1 MRSGNEAPERTPT
14 QTGTDMRIT
23 PEELLN
29 FGIFHP
35 HAVDQYMV
43 AMTKKSR
50 FVHYC
55 SAETAFHI
63 VRSNR
68 MRLRNAKV
76 MNDFMEIEH
85 GSSCLA
91 NAWDSPDGDRFR
103 QTIDGLFEGISQE
116 IADLLRGW
124 VPLFGRETYIS
135 CLSEHDSDEDDLG
148 RLSMWRAYGGPSG
161 VAVVL
166 NPEAFY
172 SSSTVLGAV
181 SSPVAYLDE
190 RGFVTQF
197 NRVTD
202 GIKTHQDM
210 LKANGRQALINSL
223 FNAFRFAVLCTKHP
237 GFKEER
243 EWRVIFDP
251 RFSTE
256 HKLVKSIELIRGVPQ
271 VVYSIPFKDYPEE
284 GFVGAELPKLVD
296 RIIIGPTEFPD
307 QLREATVALLEE
319 AGVPDADKKV
329 VCSTIP
335 LRQ

>member
-1 MRSGNEAPERTPT
+1 MKHQSAPT
-14 QTGTDMRIT
+14 RIGIDVRIS
-23 PEELLN
+23 PEELLH

-35 HAVDQYMV
+35 HAVDQYMK
-43 AMTKKSR
+43 AMQAQTR

-55 SAETAFHI
+55 SAETAYHI
-63 VRSNR
+63 VKSNR
-68 MRLRNAKV
+68 MRLRNATV

-85 GSSCLA
+85 GSRCLDA
-91 NAWDSPDGDRFR
+91 AWSSPDGERFR
-103 QTIDGLFEGISQE
+103 QVIDGLFEGISEE
-116 IADLLRGW
+116 ITHLLRGW

-135 CLSEHDSDEDDLG
+135 CLSEHEADEDDLG

-166 NPEAFY
+166 NPEPFY
-172 SSSTVLGAV
+172 SSTTVLGAV
-181 SSPVAYLDE
+181 SSPVAYLHEAD
-190 RGFVTQF
+190 FIAQF

-202 GIKTHQDM
+202 GIKTHESM
-210 LKANGRQALINSL
+210 IREKGRQALINSL

-243 EWRVIFDP
+243 EWRIIFDP

-256 HKLVKSIELIRGVPQ
+256 HKLVRSVELIHGAPQ

-284 GFVGAELPKLVD
+284 GFVGAELPKLVE
-296 RIIIGPTEFPD
+296 RIIIGPTEFPV
-307 QLREATVALLEE
+307 QLREATIVLLEE
-319 AGVPDADKKV
+319 AGVQDADKKV